1 MPYHQLTQ
9 EERYLIARRS
19 GTGCSIREIA
29 RWLDRA
35 PSTISRELRRNA
47 TTHDSGYRAQKA
59 HSYAVARRRRCR
71 RGSHFGAVVHR
82 RVDAALRQ
90 RLSPEQIVGRFRTAG
105 HQCPSL
111 ETIYRRIRRDK
122 IAGGSLYRSTRI
134 MSKVG
139 RKRYRSRPARGVL
152 LGKRHITERPA
163 EVETRRTLG
172 HWEAD
177 TVMGHGTQHCL
188 LTLVERKSGR
198 AIIRKLKARTSAE
211 ATTAIA
217 RAIRAEP
224 TAFKTITFDNGTE
237 FHGYKE
243 LESRFD
249 VLCYFA
255 TPYHSWERGSNEN
268 FNGLLRQYI
277 PKRTPLK
284 TTTQQECNQIARA
297 LNARP
302 RKRLGFLTP
311 MEVFRRS

>member
-35 PSTISRELRRNA
+35 RSTISRELRRNA

-71 RGSHFGAVVHR
+71 RGSHFAAVVHR

-90 RLSPEQIVGRFRTAG
+90 RLSPEIVGRFRAAG
-105 HQCPSL
+105 HQGPSL

-122 IAGGSLYRSTRI
+122 SAGGSLYRSTRI

-163 EVETRRTLG
+163 EVETRRILG

-211 ATTAIA
+211 ATAAIA

-243 LESRFD
+243 LEARFD

-255 TPYHSWERGSNEN
+255 TPYHSWERGGNEN

-277 PKRTPLK
+277 PNPCAERATAE
-284 TTTQQECNQIARA
+284 TTLVPNADGSLSSVLAGVA
-297 LNARP
+297 L
-302 RKRLGFLTP
+302 GG
-311 MEVFRRS
+311 